1 LPPYRRIRA
10 LIIAPATLRGGGPP
24 TPEISPM
31 PSLRSVALATFLA
44 LALAAPSGT
53 ALAQMMPCAN
63 EILPLREQVQK
74 DGLAVKAAIDKKD
87 RGEICST
94 LKRFTAAEAKFVKFM
109 EDNQAW
115 CAIPPE
121 VIPQLKKNQ
130 ANGIKLRGKACAPGT
145 AAGAPAVP
153 AGPGLSEALGTSRG
167 PTGKTKAGTG
177 TFDTLTGPSIQQ

>member
-1 LPPYRRIRA
+1 ML
-10 LIIAPATLRGGGPP
+10 
-24 TPEISPM
+24 
-31 PSLRSVALATFLA
+31 SLRLVALTTVLA

-63 EILPLREQVQK
+63 EIMPLRQQVEK

-94 LKRFTAAEAKFVKFM
+94 LKRFTVAEAKFVKFM

-115 CAIPPE
+115 CGIPPE

-130 ANGIKLRGKACAPGT
+130 ANGIRLRGQACAPGP
-145 AAGAPAVP
+145 AAGAPAPVP

-167 PTGKTKAGTG
+167 PTGKSKTGTG